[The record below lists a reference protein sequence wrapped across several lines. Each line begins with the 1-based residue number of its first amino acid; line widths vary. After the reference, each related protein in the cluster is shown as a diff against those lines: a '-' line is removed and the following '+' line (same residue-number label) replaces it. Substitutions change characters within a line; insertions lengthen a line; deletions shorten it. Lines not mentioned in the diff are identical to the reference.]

1 MILEGGEIMN
11 TQTALQAIRSQE
23 LQPLYLV
30 LGTEKYLQ
38 DQIRDAF
45 LKRLAVE
52 DDDLNFAQFDM
63 ERDPLDSVL
72 AEAESAPFF
81 GDQRL
86 IFVERP
92 YFFTAEKKANA
103 PEHDMDAF
111 LTYLKQP
118 NETSVVV
125 FFADYEKL
133 DERKKITKQLK
144 KASEL
149 IDVHP
154 LKEPE
159 VRRYVQQTMEN
170 DGLKMDRQ
178 TIDLFLQLTDLD
190 LSKTMQELEK
200 LKIFAGETHFVSKQ
214 ELLQLIPK
222 TLEHNIFDL
231 TGNVLSGN
239 VEAALRIYQDLHLQG
254 EETIKINAILIG
266 QLRLL
271 LQTRILMKAGYQQAK
286 IAETLKIHPYRV
298 KLAMQQVRNYQEE
311 NLVRL
316 LDELVENDYLI
327 KTGKVEK
334 EFAFQLFV
342 LQASQDTV
350 K

>member
-1 MILEGGEIMN
+1 MN
-11 TQTALQAIRSQE
+11 TQTALQAIRSKKLE
-23 LQPLYLV
+23 PVYLV
-30 LGTEKYLQ
+30 AGTEKYLQ

-45 LKRLAVE
+45 FKRLAVE
-52 DDDLNFAQFDM
+52 EDDLNFAQFDM
-63 ERDPLDSVL
+63 ERDPIDAVI

-86 IFVERP
+86 IIVERP
-92 YFFTAEKKANA
+92 FFLTAEKKANA
-103 PEHDMDAF
+103 PEHDLDA
-111 LTYLKQP
+111 LLAYLKEP
-118 NETSVVV
+118 NETSILV

-144 KASEL
+144 KNSEL
-149 IDVHP
+149 IDVQP
-154 LKEPE
+154 LKEAD

-170 DGLKMDRQ
+170 AGLKMDRQ
-178 TIDLFLQLTDLD
+178 TIDLFLQLTDLN
-190 LSKTMQELEK
+190 LSKTMHELEK
-200 LKIFAGETHFVSKQ
+200 LTIYAGDAHTISKQ

-231 TGNVLSGN
+231 TSYVLTGK
-239 VEAALRIYQDLHLQG
+239 VEDALRIYQDLLLQG

-271 LQTRILMKAGYQQAK
+271 LQTRILMKLGYQQAK

-298 KLAMQQVRNYQEE
+298 KLAMQQVRNYQEKV
-311 NLVRL
+311 LIDL
-316 LDELVENDYLI
+316 YDALVENDYLV
-327 KTGKVEK
+327 KTGKIDK

-342 LQASQDTV
+342 LKTGQRVS
-350 K
+350 